1 MAQVDVN
8 KLKQAEAVSSLAKDS
23 ITQAI
28 EQSAANTV
36 LCAEALKQASNEIAQ
51 AQTLISQVQS
61 QLQTQ
66 QQQQQSSGD
75 PEDRKS
81 VV

>member
-1 MAQVDVN
+1 MAQIDIN
-8 KLKQAEAVSSLAKDS
+8 KLKQAEAASSLAKDA

-36 LCAEALKQASNEIAQ
+36 LCAEALKHASNEIAQ
-51 AQTLISQVQS
+51 VQTWISQVQS

-66 QQQQQSSGD
+66 QSSSD
-75 PEDRKS
+75 SEFQI
-81 VV
+81 